1 MANGILNTQLPGSR
15 LGLKGITPDTRAA
28 ANPGSTLHR
37 ESSINNNP
45 EITAKPSILDLDGA
59 TPATRAGAL
68 ATSQVHYKDELKA
81 QSPDHSKFDMDGQ
94 RPDPY
99 FDNLPG

>member
-1 MANGILNTQLPGSR
+1 MANGILDIQLPGSK
-15 LGLKGITPDTRAA
+15 LGLKGTTPNTRAA

-45 EITAKPSILDLDGA
+45 EITAKPSNLDLNGV

-81 QSPDHSKFDMDGQ
+81 QAPNHSKFDFDGE
-94 RPDPY
+94 RPDAY
-99 FDNLPG
+99 YDNLPG